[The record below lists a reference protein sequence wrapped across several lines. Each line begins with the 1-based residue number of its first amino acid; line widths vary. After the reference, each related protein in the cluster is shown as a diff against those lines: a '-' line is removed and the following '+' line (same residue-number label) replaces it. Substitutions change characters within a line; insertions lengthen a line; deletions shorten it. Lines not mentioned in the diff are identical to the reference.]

1 MPHTHPYD
9 AIVVGA
15 GPNGL
20 AAAVTL
26 ARAGRSVLVIEA
38 AATVGGGTRTA
49 ELTLPGFR
57 HDICSAVHPLALS
70 SAFFRDLPL
79 DRYGLRW
86 IQPPL
91 PLAHPL
97 DDGTAVVLER
107 SVDATAAG
115 LGRDA
120 GAYRRLMGPLV
131 KRWAAVTEDLLGP
144 LPLPP
149 HHPLA
154 LAWFGIEA
162 LLPATL
168 LAQLWFRGERARAL
182 FGGMAAHSV
191 LPLEWPGSA
200 AYGLILGMAGHAV
213 GWPIA
218 QGGSQAIADA
228 LAAWLRDLGG
238 EIVTGQMVTS
248 LDALPPAR
256 AVLLDVS
263 PVNLLRIA
271 GDRLPEGYRRR
282 LARYRH
288 GPAAFK
294 LDWALDGPIP
304 WRAAECRRAG
314 TIHLGGTLA
323 EMARSERAAW
333 QGTHP
338 ENPYIILAQPSLF
351 DPTRAPAG
359 KHTAW
364 AYCHVP
370 NLHHV
375 PGTSNAPGTPTDNS
389 HVPGT
394 SEVPGTST
402 DEMIE
407 RIEAQVERFAPGFR
421 ARILA
426 RHVMTP
432 ADFETYNPNYVGGDI
447 IGGVQDLPQ
456 FFARPVL
463 SRTPY
468 STPARGIYLC
478 SASTPPGGGV
488 HGMCG
493 YHAAQA
499 VLRAKGRG

>member
-1 MPHTHPYD
+1 MPHSQSYD
-9 AIVVGA
+9 AVVIGA

-26 ARAGRSVLVIEA
+26 ARAGRSVRVIEA

-57 HDICSAVHPLALS
+57 HDVCSAVHPLALS

-86 IQPPL
+86 IEPPL

-131 KRWAAVTEDLLGP
+131 RRWAAVTEDLLGP
-144 LPLPP
+144 PPLPP
-149 HHPLA
+149 RHPLA
-154 LAWFGIEA
+154 LIGFGVEA
-162 LLPATL
+162 LLPASL
-168 LAQLWFRGERARAL
+168 LARLWFRGERARAL
-182 FGGMAAHSV
+182 FAGMAAHSI
-191 LPLEWPGSA
+191 LPLERPGSA
-200 AYGLILGMAGHAV
+200 AFGLILGMAGHAV
-213 GWPIA
+213 GWPVA

-228 LAAWLRDLGG
+228 LAAYLRDLGG
-238 EIVTGQMVTS
+238 EIVTGRPVAS
-248 LDALPPAR
+248 LADLPPAG
-256 AVLLDVS
+256 AFLFDVS

-271 GDRLPEGYRRR
+271 GDRLPAAYQRR

-304 WRAAECRRAG
+304 WAAAACGRAG
-314 TIHLGGTLA
+314 TVHLGGTLA
-323 EMARSERAAW
+323 EIAASERAGW
-333 QGTHP
+333 QGQHP
-338 ENPYIILAQPSLF
+338 QQPYIILTQPSLF
-351 DPTRAPAG
+351 DPTRAPAA

-370 NLHHV
+370 NLHV
-375 PGTSNAPGTPTDNS
+375 AQNAVS
-389 HVPGT
+389 RH
-394 SEVPGTST
+394 
-402 DEMIE
+402 EMVE

-426 RHVMTP
+426 RHVMAP
-432 ADFETYNPNYVGGDI
+432 ADFEAYNPNYVGGDI
-447 IGGVQDLPQ
+447 IGGAQDLPQ

-463 SRTPY
+463 SRSPY
-468 STPARGIYLC
+468 ATPAAGIYLC

-499 VLRAKGRG
+499 ALRCGL

>member
-1 MPHTHPYD
+1 VSSRYD
-9 AIVVGA
+9 AIIIGA

-26 ARAGRSVLVIEA
+26 AQAGRSVRVIEA

-70 SAFFRDLPL
+70 STFFRDLPL

-86 IQPPL
+86 IEPPL

-97 DDGTAVVLER
+97 DDGTAVALER
-107 SVDATAAG
+107 SVAATAAG

-120 GAYRRLMGPLV
+120 AAYRRLMGPLV
-131 KRWAAVTEDLLGP
+131 QRWAAVTEDLLGP
-144 LPLPP
+144 PPLPP
-149 HHPLA
+149 RHPLA
-154 LAWFGIEA
+154 LTMFGVEA
-162 LLPATL
+162 LLPASL
-168 LAQLWFRGERARAL
+168 LARLWFRGERAQAL
-182 FGGMAAHSV
+182 FAGMAAHSI
-191 LPLEWPGSA
+191 LPLERPGSA
-200 AYGLILGMAGHAV
+200 AFGLILGMAGHAV
-213 GWPIA
+213 GWPVA

-228 LAAWLRDLGG
+228 LAAYLRDLGG
-238 EIVTGQMVTS
+238 EIVTGQPVTS
-248 LDALPPAR
+248 LAELPPAG
-256 AVLLDVS
+256 ALLFDVS

-271 GDRLPEGYRRR
+271 GDRLPAAYRRA

-304 WRAAECRRAG
+304 WAADACRRAG
-314 TIHLGGTLA
+314 TVHLGGTLA
-323 EMARSERAAW
+323 QMARSERAAW
-333 QGTHP
+333 RGAHP
-338 ENPYIILAQPSLF
+338 EQPYIILAQPSLF

-359 KHTAW
+359 KQTVW

-370 NLHHV
+370 NL
-375 PGTSNAPGTPTDNS
+375 

-394 SEVPGTST
+394 SEVPGTSA
-402 DEMIE
+402 DEMVS
-407 RIEAQVERFAPGFR
+407 RIEAQVERFAPGFK

-426 RHVMTP
+426 RHVMAP
-432 ADFETYNPNYVGGDI
+432 ADFEAYNPNYVGGDI
-447 IGGVQDLPQ
+447 IGGAQDLPQ

-463 SRTPY
+463 SRSPY
-468 STPARGIYLC
+468 VTPAAGIYLC

-499 VLRAKGRG
+499 VLKKRL

>member
-9 AIVVGA
+9 AIIVGA

-49 ELTLPGFR
+49 GLTLPGFR

-79 DRYGLRW
+79 ERYGLRW

-131 KRWAAVTEDLLGP
+131 RRWAAVTEDLLGP

-168 LAQLWFRGERARAL
+168 LARLWFRGERARAL

-191 LPLEWPGSA
+191 LPLERPGSA
-200 AYGLILGMAGHAV
+200 AYGLVLGMAGHAV

-228 LAAWLRDLGG
+228 LAAYLRDLGG
-238 EIVTGQMVTS
+238 EIATGQLVTS

-271 GDRLPEGYRRR
+271 GDRLPAAYRRQ

-288 GPAAFK
+288 GPGAFK

-304 WRAAECRRAG
+304 WTADACRRAG
-314 TIHLGGTLA
+314 TVHLGGTLA

-333 QGTHP
+333 QGAHP
-338 ENPYIILAQPSLF
+338 EQPYIILAQPSLF

-375 PGTSNAPGTPTDNS
+375 PGTSEVPATSADNS
-389 HVPGT
+389 HVAGT
-394 SEVPGTST
+394 SEVPATSA

-432 ADFETYNPNYVGGDI
+432 ADFEAYNPNYVGGDI
-447 IGGVQDLPQ
+447 VGGVQDLPQ

-463 SRTPY
+463 SRNPY
-468 STPARGIYLC
+468 VTPAEGIYLC

-499 VLRAKGRG
+499 ALKQGL

>member
-1 MPHTHPYD
+1 MPEVPPPSAFD
-9 AIVVGA
+9 AGVFDAGVLDAVVIGA

-26 ARAGRSVLVIEA
+26 VRAGRSVLVLEA
-38 AATVGGGTRTA
+38 AATVGGGTRTT

-57 HDICSAVHPLALS
+57 HDVCSAVHPLGLS
-70 SAFFRDLPL
+70 SPFFRDLPL

-86 IQPPL
+86 IEPPL

-107 SVDATAAG
+107 SVAATAAG

-120 GAYRRLMGPLV
+120 AAYRRLMGPLV
-131 KRWAAVTEDLLGP
+131 QRWSAVTEDLLGP
-144 LPLPP
+144 LPLLPRSP
-149 HHPLA
+149 VA
-154 LAWFGIEA
+154 FAWFGIQA
-162 LLPATL
+162 LLPATV
-168 LAQLWFRGERARAL
+168 LARLWFRSERARAL
-182 FGGMAAHSV
+182 FAGIAAHSI
-191 LPLEWPGSA
+191 LPLERPGSA

-228 LAAWLRDLGG
+228 LTAYLRDLGG
-238 EIVTGQMVTS
+238 EIETARPIAS
-248 LDALPPAR
+248 LSDLPQAS
-256 AVLLDVS
+256 AYLFDVS
-263 PVNLLRIA
+263 PINLVRIA
-271 GDRLPEGYRRR
+271 GERLPHAYLRK

-304 WRAAECRRAG
+304 WRAVECRAAG
-314 TIHLGGTLA
+314 TVHLGGTLA

-333 QGTHP
+333 HGSHP
-338 ENPYIILAQPSLF
+338 EQPYVILTQPSLF

-370 NLHHV
+370 NLHHPHDAV
-375 PGTSNAPGTPTDNS
+375 PQ
-389 HVPGT
+389 H
-394 SEVPGTST
+394 
-402 DEMIE
+402 EMVE
-407 RIEAQVERFAPGFR
+407 RIEAQVERFAPGFK

-426 RHVMTP
+426 RHVMAP
-432 ADFETYNPNYVGGDI
+432 ADFEAYNPNYVGGDV
-447 IGGVQDLPQ
+447 IGGAQDLPQ

-463 SRTPY
+463 SRNPY
-468 STPARGIYLC
+468 ATPAAGIYLC

-493 YHAAQA
+493 YHAARS
-499 VLRAKGRG
+499 VLKARK

>member
-1 MPHTHPYD
+1 MENIPRSQSYD
-9 AIVVGA
+9 AIIIGA

-70 SAFFRDLPL
+70 SPFFRALPL

-86 IQPPL
+86 IEPPA
-91 PLAHPL
+91 PLAQPM
-97 DDGTAVVLER
+97 DDGAAVVLER
-107 SVDATAAG
+107 SVEATAAG
-115 LGRDA
+115 LGPDA

-131 KRWAAVTEDLLGP
+131 HRWAAVTEDLLGP

-168 LAQLWFRGERARAL
+168 LARLWFRGERGRAL
-182 FGGMAAHSV
+182 FGGMAAHSI
-191 LPLEWPGSA
+191 LPLEQPGSA
-200 AYGLILGMAGHAV
+200 AYGLMLGMAGHAV

-218 QGGSQAIADA
+218 EGGSQAIADA
-228 LAAWLRDLGG
+228 LAAYLRDLGG
-238 EIVTGQMVTS
+238 EIVTGQPVTS
-248 LDALPPAR
+248 LDALPAAR
-256 AVLLDVS
+256 ALLLDVS
-263 PVNLLRIA
+263 PINLLRIA
-271 GDRLPEGYRRR
+271 GSRLPDAYRRK
-282 LARYRH
+282 LANYRH

-304 WRAAECRRAG
+304 WRATACHRAG
-314 TIHLGGTLA
+314 TVHLGNTLA

-333 QGTHP
+333 QGMHP
-338 ENPYIILAQPSLF
+338 DQPYIILTQPSLF

-370 NLHHV
+370 NLHM
-375 PGTSNAPGTPTDNS
+375 PGAGNGPGMSPDK
-389 HVPGT
+389 
-394 SEVPGTST
+394 
-402 DEMIE
+402 MIE
-407 RIEAQVERFAPGFR
+407 RIEAQVERFAPGFK

-432 ADFETYNPNYVGGDI
+432 ADFEAYNPNYVGGDI
-447 IGGVQDLPQ
+447 IGGAQDLPQ

-463 SRTPY
+463 SRNPY
-468 STPARGIYLC
+468 ATPAEGIYLC

-499 VLRAKGRG
+499 VLRTRSV